1 MAALFFLLLV
11 SCISSIASLNHSL
24 HIIVVSPSKAHD
36 GVPLWMQGEDN
47 LLQTVD
53 NAVSD
58 INNSPDLL
66 IDYEIESILIDVPR
80 SDPNKGVVEFVRVL
94 SEGYN
99 KSNNIVGVVGLF
111 DNILANTILPV
122 VDHEGIELIQLIDS
136 TALHLDNDKQ
146 YRHLYTVLP
155 TLELE
160 TRASLSL
167 LLALNWTKIG
177 LIYNSSFHDRLYT
190 RAVEGFLVHSKK
202 IDRPISVRLID
213 IQQNKTID
221 KTSSDERIFLTLLP
235 PQSLAVF
242 LCTVYQEGLLW
253 PEYAWITFGD
263 EELNDIIATY
273 TCASKHTL
281 IEAIE
286 NIVIVNS
293 SRTTSQF
300 DPDCNETIDQGIP
313 HTSSLYDSILALS
326 LGLNTSADA
335 LHELNLSLAEYGPGK
350 PMITNI
356 IQQQLANLSFCGRNG
371 RVRIGAYPSGE
382 NNSLQIVQIQSA
394 NYEEVG
400 IYDTQSQELNLNV
413 SRLGKVPTAFP
424 IYNVYDIFP
433 QPLTVTLSVTTV
445 ICFLFTTV
453 VLILFIRYKNE
464 PEVKAT
470 SVWLSLCMFVGCYFL
485 LMGAL
490 VHFIDSGVV
499 TTSET
504 WKLANCNVGIFSTSV
519 GIDLVLATLLFKVL
533 RVWRIFSVG
542 TKTGKAWTDRGM
554 LLVIG
559 LIISVKVFLLIIWLA
574 ADTYTLTDVVVSTH
588 ETSFGFSNKIVQQ
601 CESRMQAVWLVIIYG
616 YSGLLALALIAV
628 SIKTRKIKRG
638 NFKDTKKISTLIAI
652 LIYVT
657 IVIGAL
663 WGVLRVSGNSTAS
676 KVTLGLAYCVVPLL
690 CEMFLFF
697 PKLIP
702 PIQRQLRSGRP
713 TSTQVTHS
721 FTNPVFKN
729 PIFSTQNTTALS
741 K

>member
-1 MAALFFLLLV
+1 MF
-11 SCISSIASLNHSL
+11 
-24 HIIVVSPSKAHD
+24 PSGPGTCSD
-36 GVPLWMQGEDN
+36 GSPLWIQGEDLN

-58 INNSPDLL
+58 INNTPDLL
-66 IDYEIESILIDVPR
+66 IDYEIERILIDVPR

-99 KSNNIVGVVGLF
+99 KSNNIVGVVGLI

-122 VDHEGIELIQLIDS
+122 VDHEGIELIQLIDT

-190 RAVEGFLVHSKK
+190 RGVEGFLVYSKK
-202 IDRPISVRLID
+202 MDRPISVRLID

-242 LCTVYQEGLLW
+242 FCTVYQEGLLW

-300 DPDCNETIDQGIP
+300 DPDCNENIDQGIP

-326 LGLNTSADA
+326 LALNTSADA
-335 LHELNLSLAEYGPGK
+335 LHEMNLSLADYGPGK
-350 PMITNI
+350 PMITNV

-371 RVRIGAYPSGE
+371 RVRIGAYPSRE

-394 NYEEVG
+394 IYEEIG
-400 IYDTQSQELNLNV
+400 IYETQSQKLNLNV
-413 SRLGKVPTAFP
+413 NRLGKVPTAFP
-424 IYNVYDIFP
+424 IHTVYDICP
-433 QPLTVTLSVTTV
+433 QPLTVTLSVITV
-445 ICFLFTTV
+445 ICFLFTTI

-504 WKLANCNVGIFSTSV
+504 WKLANCNVGIFSTNV
-519 GIDLVLATLLFKVL
+519 GFDLVLATLLAKVL
-533 RVWRIFSVG
+533 RVWRIFSAFR
-542 TKTGKAWTDRGM
+542 KTGKAWNDRGM
-554 LLVIG
+554 LLFIG

-601 CESRMQAVWLVIIYG
+601 CESRMQAVWLVIVYR
-616 YSGLLALALIAV
+616 YSGLLALALIAAV
-628 SIKTRKIKRG
+628 AASIKTWKIKRG
-638 NFKDTKKISTLIAI
+638 NFKDMKNINI
-652 LIYVT
+652 LLVILLYTTCIIGAVWGLLGNVDSIT
-657 IVIGAL
+657 VSRVVIGS
-663 WGVLRVSGNSTAS
+663 V
-676 KVTLGLAYCVVPLL
+676 YCLVPLL
-690 CEMFLFF
+690 CELFLFF
-697 PKLIP
+697 PQIIP
-702 PIQRQLRSGRP
+702 PLQRQLTTGPAQDTRSFR
-713 TSTQVTHS
+713 H
-721 FTNPVFKN
+721 
-729 PIFSTQNTTALS
+729 
-741 K
+741 